1 MTNIGFWGI
10 WMPFENSLSEGK
22 IYKCPICP
30 FQVKYIDYD
39 REFNYNKMDI
49 ILIHQNEHMIM
60 HWAGLE

>member
-1 MTNIGFWGI
+1 
-10 WMPFENSLSEGK
+10 MPFENSLSEGK